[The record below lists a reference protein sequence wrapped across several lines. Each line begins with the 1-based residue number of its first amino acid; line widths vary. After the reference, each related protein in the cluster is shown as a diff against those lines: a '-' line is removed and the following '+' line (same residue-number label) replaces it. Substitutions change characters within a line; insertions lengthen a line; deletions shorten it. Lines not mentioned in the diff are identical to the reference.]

1 MPPTIIEITE
11 WLKAGQSLPDEIQGI
26 IDSNSVYPTADPD
39 ILEVWIHDF
48 TGSLPLEFERWW
60 LERTDCLLDQVLTIP
75 FLRPDGP
82 WTGSRLDI
90 APAFS
95 SGFELPGVRY
105 LSSTNAPEPDAI
117 RRLVG
122 IRDRLATP
130 AYRDLVDRVLGPAG
144 YGNDLVTAPGSH
156 RSHHSE
162 PGGLL
167 RHTVEVAEAVES
179 AAGIIL
185 GNDIEID
192 TAVVT
197 ALLHD
202 VGKLV
207 LAGPDRKLVPV
218 LSNEHDRLI
227 EYAASDSLCM
237 LREGNR
243 DAYDALWHVIKGF
256 EHGDRY
262 HCPVATLIRAC
273 DAMSARTDL
282 VRKARKKHRRRGN
295 WVKFKGHPPIFVPAG

>member
-1 MPPTIIEITE
+1 MPPTIMEITE
-11 WLKAGQSLPDEIQGI
+11 WLKAGHDLPLEIHGM
-26 IDSNSVYPTADPD
+26 IDSDSVYPTADPD

-75 FLRPDGP
+75 LPRPDGP

-90 APAFS
+90 HPAFS

-130 AYRDLVDRVLGPAG
+130 AFRDLVDRVLGPAG
-144 YGNDLVTAPGSH
+144 YGHDLVTAPGSH

-167 RHTVEVAEAVES
+167 RHTVEVAEAVERATGDLS
-179 AAGIIL
+179 TNALERDA
-185 GNDIEID
+185 
-192 TAVVT
+192 AVVA

-207 LAGPDRKLVPV
+207 LAGSEQDLVPV
-218 LSNEHDRLI
+218 LSTEHDRLI
-227 EYAASDSLCM
+227 EYAAADSLCM
-237 LREGNR
+237 LREENR

-256 EHGDRY
+256 EHGDHY
-262 HCPVATLIRAC
+262 HCPVAALIRAC

-282 VRKARKKHRRRGN
+282 VWKARKKHRSRGN
-295 WVKFKGHPPIFVPAG
+295 WVRFKGHPPIFVPAG